1 MKVISSYTYPAESI
15 FRTGAHNKNIFSVT
29 RGEGVVSEVNGR
41 LNETNLYSNFK
52 ARRFHVFPDHMT
64 QGETQFM
71 LTPME
76 IFDEAF
82 QETAGNGFEND
93 DASYLM
99 IPGTS
104 LRWYQNRP
112 GVFIAQISMFFSP
125 FRIVIRKKAGSNLQS
140 MGVRMFVD
148 GEAIPQ
154 TTRALPVSVELL
166 NTGTR
171 KLHVFERRRGDFM
184 DITWSGEVA
193 AGWHDIHLGL
203 FIERPRRLINEF
215 HTEIGF
221 SYTAEARLHQRLYV
235 GIRNARVMTFTNA

>member
-1 MKVISSYTYPAESI
+1 MRVTPAYTYPEGSI
-15 FRTGAHNKNIFSVT
+15 FRAGAHNKNIFSVT
-29 RGEGVVSEVNGR
+29 RGEGVISEVNGR
-41 LNETNLYSNFK
+41 LNENNLNEYFK

-82 QETAGNGFEND
+82 QQGGGDALDD
-93 DASYLM
+93 DAAGYLM

-104 LRWYQNRP
+104 LRWYQNYP

-125 FRIVIRKKAGSNLQS
+125 YRPYVTKKVKRNYYD

-148 GEAIPQ
+148 GESIPA
-154 TTRALPVSVELL
+154 TTRALPWSVNLMEYDQK
-166 NTGTR
+166 TYS
-171 KLHVFERRRGDFM
+171 FEHRRGDMM
-184 DITWSGEVA
+184 DITWSGEVE

-203 FIERPRRLINEF
+203 FMERPRYSF
-215 HTEIGF
+215 TKTYQIGMR
-221 SYTAEARLHQRLYV
+221 SMTADTRLHQRLYV
-235 GIRNARVMTFTNA
+235 GIRNARVMTFTNS